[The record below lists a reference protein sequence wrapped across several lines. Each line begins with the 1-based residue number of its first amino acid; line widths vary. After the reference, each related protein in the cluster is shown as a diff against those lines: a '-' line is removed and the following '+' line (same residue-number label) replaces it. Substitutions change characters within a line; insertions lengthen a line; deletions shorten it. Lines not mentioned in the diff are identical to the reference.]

1 MKTGENESRSWEDI
15 IFEDRNH
22 EYGAYAVRKAY
33 PSNVNRATTVTL
45 GLAAAIAAYSFVAT
59 NKHIVP
65 DVEIRKPITDI
76 FDEPKIEPIKPPEPP
91 AAKIQ
96 RTKGVLPP
104 VATANPIEDVVIPDE
119 PQAFQG
125 GDETGTDDVS
135 VVGTPGVI
143 EDVAVEA
150 PPVEIVDAVFLNPE
164 VAASYKG
171 GMEAMARFISKNL
184 RYPAIARRM
193 EIEGTV
199 YIGFIVGKSGE
210 ILEATV
216 IKGIHASCD
225 AEALRVV
232 NLMKDWSAGMQAG
245 APVKVRMVLPIKFT
259 LQK

>member
-1 MKTGENESRSWEDI
+1 MKTGSNESRSWEDI
-15 IFEDRNH
+15 IFENRNH

-59 NKHIVP
+59 NKRYIPSMPVDP
-65 DVEIRKPITDI
+65 PVIDLGSVVEIIPIK
-76 FDEPKIEPIKPPEPP
+76 KIEPP
-91 AAKIQ
+91 ATKIQ
-96 RTKGVLPP
+96 QTRGELPP
-104 VATANPIEDVVIPDE
+104 VATAEPVKEAVIPDE
-119 PQAFQG
+119 PQTFQPG
-125 GDETGTDDVS
+125 SETGTDAQTVTG
-135 VVGTPGVI
+135 VPGGEIQTV
-143 EDVAVEA
+143 VEA
-150 PPVEIVDAVFLNPE
+150 PPVEIVDPIFLNPE
-164 VAASYKG
+164 VGASYKG
-171 GMEAMARFISKNL
+171 GLEAMARFVSRNL

-193 EIEGTV
+193 GIEGTV

-232 NLMKDWSAGMQAG
+232 NLMKDWSPGMQAG

-259 LQK
+259 LQQ